1 MKKTQLLNLKKR
13 SRMKKIVLFML
24 EILGV
29 VLTHLGKKQAE
40 SKRKDTGDAQD

>member
-1 MKKTQLLNLKKR
+1 MKKNAVVKSKKR